1 MLRVRMAR
9 CVVPP
14 RLGWHGYVLRKA
26 AVPSGVRF
34 RKAAMWMSSPSNLK
48 TALNRAS
55 HRRSA
60 LAAMVSNTGWAS
72 VRELLMTRRIS
83 LVAACCSNASAKR
96 CSSSRPVEPSAV
108 RDFLTAGRLASILA
122 FAGFA
127 ARSIAPPCH
136 SRRYNSAAI
145 DNSLR
150 EDAFVRLMNHLTLP
164 REQRLRDGG
173 GDGLHRECGKS

>member
-1 MLRVRMAR
+1 
-9 CVVPP
+9 
-14 RLGWHGYVLRKA
+14 
-26 AVPSGVRF
+26 
-34 RKAAMWMSSPSNLK
+34 MWMSSPSNLK

-83 LVAACCSNASAKR
+83 LVAACCSNASVKR
-96 CSSSRPVEPSAV
+96 RSSCRPVEPSTF
-108 RDFLTAGRLASILA
+108 RDFLATGGLASILA

-127 ARSIAPPCH
+127 PRSIAPPCH

-150 EDAFVRLMNHLTLP
+150 EDALVRLLNQLILP
-164 REQRLRDGG
+164 REQRLRDGET
-173 GDGLHRECGKS
+173 DGLPQEHGKKCENSVRGEDVPLEV